1 MTDHWYET
9 LRRTMDAATGQPQPP
24 SELIRE
30 ALGAARSCDP
40 RSEDEVVQALVEL
53 SRLAWHGVA
62 ASDPA
67 ADEVMLAAADLAL
80 AAYLEGGLNGP
91 LRGVAREWH
100 RRGRTA
106 QAINLLDESRR
117 LAAEHGVGAEPR
129 AAVATL
135 HGDLLRQHGELDAA
149 EVALLDALAEVGA
162 VSGVDP
168 ALVSTL
174 LNNLGLVRQER
185 GDLTQALADLIAS
198 LEVDGLEQDA
208 GSLAVTLD
216 NLGRLET
223 ELARRAGPLWID
235 ADLVNGVTDEHLRR
249 AEEYFVRATEL
260 FQEGLPETAEDY
272 VICLLNRADAAEL
285 RADAAQRDQLSSTAL
300 EEALRLP
307 VSAATAW
314 SVAALR
320 GEVLLDRG
328 RPDEAAQLMG
338 RWFTHLAPTVSMGV
352 AQAAGLAMLV
362 TAAAVAGDDELA
374 GRVAADLAGL
384 DSWLLEGLLASG
396 SQAELRHRFRAFAQR
411 AELVLGACLPRE
423 PSGIAADWLYEL
435 VLNRKGLLAEREGS
449 AWLHAR
455 RSESGGALFEEVRR
469 LRADLAHLDLGGDLT
484 GSIREARQRYERTE
498 RALNDAEARL
508 FRDGADRLRLPRVGL
523 DDLRARLGGG
533 VQLLEIATVR
543 RPGGECRYVVF
554 DVRSTG
560 PVGYRDLGE
569 VGEVDGRL
577 RALTE
582 ELSRPPHAGAARRGL
597 DPAGLDLLGDT
608 VRDRILIAPTGV
620 WAGVPFGAWPDADAR
635 DLIERHLVTLVPS
648 GRRLVTGAP
657 EPSRDVAAGRPVVFA
672 DPDFDRGIVGL
683 VDFPVRGR
691 AAGLPRTAA
700 EAMHVVRAIGGT
712 YRVGGDATR
721 RALLAVRRP
730 RVLHLATHGT
740 FIDAIGSLREQ
751 SEPRSHVIRHA
762 GPAVVTEENHD
773 HGWVRAREQP
783 DGPDAVHRRRVEW
796 LESIGPR
803 SPLSRSVLQL
813 AGFNAWLTGL
823 DTPDEVGN
831 GMISAV
837 ELGLLELSGTELVV
851 LSGCET
857 GAGAVDYADG
867 GHLGLRGAA
876 LAAGAAR
883 CISTL
888 WTVHDADAA
897 DLNAVFYT
905 AMAAGAAPEDAL
917 RTAQLALRKRFP
929 DPHYWAGWILESVGR

>member
-285 RADAAQRDQLSSTAL
+285 RADEAQRDRLSSTAL

-396 SQAELRHRFRAFAQR
+396 SQAEIRHRFRSFAQR

-435 VLNRKGLLAEREGS
+435 VLNRKGLLAERRDPRGCTLAGRRSPVAHCSRRSGGCVPTWRTWIWAAISPARSARRDSVTNGPNAPSTTPRRACSATGRTGSGCPGSVSTTSVLGWAAASSCWRSPPCAGRAGS
-449 AWLHAR
+449 AGTWCSTSVPPG
-455 RSESGGALFEEVRR
+455 RS
-469 LRADLAHLDLGGDLT
+469 
-484 GSIREARQRYERTE
+484 
-498 RALNDAEARL
+498 
-508 FRDGADRLRLPRVGL
+508 
-523 DDLRARLGGG
+523 
-533 VQLLEIATVR
+533 AT
-543 RPGGECRYVVF
+543 
-554 DVRSTG
+554 
-560 PVGYRDLGE
+560 
-569 VGEVDGRL
+569 
-577 RALTE
+577 
-582 ELSRPPHAGAARRGL
+582 
-597 DPAGLDLLGDT
+597 
-608 VRDRILIAPTGV
+608 
-620 WAGVPFGAWPDADAR
+620 
-635 DLIERHLVTLVPS
+635 
-648 GRRLVTGAP
+648 
-657 EPSRDVAAGRPVVFA
+657 
-672 DPDFDRGIVGL
+672 
-683 VDFPVRGR
+683 
-691 AAGLPRTAA
+691 
-700 EAMHVVRAIGGT
+700 
-712 YRVGGDATR
+712 AT
-721 RALLAVRRP
+721 
-730 RVLHLATHGT
+730 
-740 FIDAIGSLREQ
+740 
-751 SEPRSHVIRHA
+751 
-762 GPAVVTEENHD
+762 
-773 HGWVRAREQP
+773 WVRWAR
-783 DGPDAVHRRRVEW
+783 W
-796 LESIGPR
+796 T
-803 SPLSRSVLQL
+803 
-813 AGFNAWLTGL
+813 AG
-823 DTPDEVGN
+823 
-831 GMISAV
+831 
-837 ELGLLELSGTELVV
+837 
-851 LSGCET
+851 C
-857 GAGAVDYADG
+857 
-867 GHLGLRGAA
+867 
-876 LAAGAAR
+876 AR
-883 CISTL
+883 
-888 WTVHDADAA
+888 
-897 DLNAVFYT
+897 
-905 AMAAGAAPEDAL
+905 
-917 RTAQLALRKRFP
+917 
-929 DPHYWAGWILESVGR
+929 